1 VKRYNVL
8 MVLADQHNATLLGS
22 AGHPQVHTPTFDRF
36 AGEGVRFTNAYAQNT
51 ICTPSRVSILSGQYC
66 HNHGYYGL
74 SGPAKPGLDNLFRHF
89 RRNGYRTAGYGKLHL
104 PNSPRNWVADDV
116 DQFGDTYET
125 ADGEIGSS
133 AFFDYLAER
142 GLRRYEDSWHNRD
155 EYGTGTISHDAMPS
169 RLPYEHTQER
179 WCADRAM
186 EFMEHSGDV
195 PFFVQVAFQKPH
207 HPLLPSPRFW
217 EMYPEDIHLPETAH
231 AEPAGRP
238 PHFRAMW
245 EQFQN
250 RKWDYGIDGEP
261 TEAGARRAWRGTLAC
276 ITQIDDVFSRL
287 LAFLEETGRAEDTIV
302 IYSSDHGAY
311 HGIHGIEE
319 KAPGICSDA
328 VCRVPMIWRVPRF
341 TRPGAVVHD
350 LVEAVDL
357 AATLPGLCGIPPM
370 ESADGL
376 DIAPLLAG
384 SAPPA
389 ADGVAVTENPF
400 AKAIRWRNWRMVY
413 YPHAMF
419 GGEEYGEL
427 YDLAADPNERTNL
440 YSHRPQVVRD
450 GMRRLA
456 DWLITTTRVV
466 TTHPAVRTDRIAG
479 RETPGARTYPL
490 LSDGTAPNPVQPR
503 HRDDNSLNYL

>member
-1 VKRYNVL
+1 
-8 MVLADQHNATLLGS
+8 
-22 AGHPQVHTPTFDRF
+22 
-36 AGEGVRFTNAYAQNT
+36 
-51 ICTPSRVSILSGQYC
+51 
-66 HNHGYYGL
+66 
-74 SGPAKPGLDNLFRHF
+74 
-89 RRNGYRTAGYGKLHL
+89 
-104 PNSPRNWVADDV
+104 
-116 DQFGDTYET
+116 
-125 ADGEIGSS
+125 
-133 AFFDYLAER
+133 
-142 GLRRYEDSWHNRD
+142 
-155 EYGTGTISHDAMPS
+155 
-169 RLPYEHTQER
+169 
-179 WCADRAM
+179 M
-186 EFMEHSGDV
+186 EFMEHSGDA